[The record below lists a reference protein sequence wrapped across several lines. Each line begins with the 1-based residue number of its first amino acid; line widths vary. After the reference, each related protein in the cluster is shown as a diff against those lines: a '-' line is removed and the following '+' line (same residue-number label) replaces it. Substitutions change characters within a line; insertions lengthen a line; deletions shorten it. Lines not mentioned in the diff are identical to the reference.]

1 MDELRLGE
9 RSSPS
14 YAPSWRTMASTGTLV
29 PPCAAMC
36 SVQDDGQH
44 QAGSRKGGRMSRE
57 MCLGFVE
64 RGPRVAGLEGEREAR
79 DPAVGRRRRG
89 LGGGGVEAEAGD
101 HHHKGCRRLGKAVH
115 ADAREER
122 A

>member
-1 MDELRLGE
+1 
-9 RSSPS
+9 
-14 YAPSWRTMASTGTLV
+14 
-29 PPCAAMC
+29 
-36 SVQDDGQH
+36 
-44 QAGSRKGGRMSRE
+44 MSRE

-64 RGPRVAGLEGEREAR
+64 RGPRVAGLEGEREAGRRQQAEAR

-89 LGGGGVEAEAGD
+89 LGGGEVEAEAGD
-101 HHHKGCRRLGKAVH
+101 RHHKGCRWLGKGVH